1 MVLQLPTDPDA
12 FFADWSRE
20 PSLLGP
26 AVVVLLV
33 AAVGTIGSY
42 PVV

>member
-1 MVLQLPTDPDA
+1 MVLQLLTDPDA
-12 FFADWSRE
+12 FFADRSRE